1 MAIGICKFCGQEKEL
16 IESHIIPKCLH
27 QLNKHK
33 QMVGIQPS
41 HKVIDKVNYQN
52 GFKEPLLCATHDT
65 EIGKYDGYANKI
77 LNRALHRY
85 TFTNFGEIKTYLIKA
100 QEFDYRKLRMF
111 FISIAWRASISSESF
126 SLGRYENIALRILKD
141 EIPDDSTLF
150 VPIVFRKNT
159 QTAVDNMACTISAK
173 YFGKHSLCLRF
184 PDYEVI
190 IIINS
195 RHSSDEKA
203 IRLFRSMLT
212 PQEFLVIETT
222 LITPDDVKLIN
233 AIKRCCAK

>member
-1 MAIGICKFCGQEKEL
+1 MTIGICKFCGQEKEL
-16 IESHIIPKCLH
+16 IASHIIPKCLY

-52 GFKEPLLCATHDT
+52 GFKEPLLCAEHDT
-65 EIGKYDGYANKI
+65 EIGIYDGYANKI
-77 LNRALHRY
+77 LNRALSKY
-85 TFTNFGEIKTYLIKA
+85 QFINFDKIKTYLIKA
-100 QEFDYRKLRMF
+100 PEFDYRKLRMF
-111 FISIAWRASISSESF
+111 FISVAWRASVSSESF
-126 SLGRYENIALRILKD
+126 NLGRYEDIALRILKD
-141 EIPDDSTLF
+141 EIPDEPTLF

-159 QTAVDNMACTISAK
+159 QTAADNIAGTISAK

-195 RHSSDEKA
+195 KHSTDENA

-212 PQEFLVIETT
+212 PQEFLVIESP
-222 LITPDDVKLIN
+222 LITPDDVKLIH
-233 AIKRCCAK
+233 AIKRCFAQ